1 LQGFFGTASF
11 PNANSLPQNS
21 PPQNSLPHNL
31 HDDPRHANSTAE
43 MNSKW
48 LVFPLSLA
56 IQRRLWQRHLW
67 QLGRLG

>member
-11 PNANSLPQNS
+11 SNAISLPQNFL
-21 PPQNSLPHNL
+21 PQNSLPHNL

-43 MNSKW
+43 MNSTW

-56 IQRRLWQRHLW
+56 IQRHLGQRHLW
-67 QLGRLG
+67 QRRRLG